1 MFTCGRRLLV
11 VASVVGLLACM
22 AVAAFATPALGYG
35 KANWQ
40 ATLNGTFV
48 QPGGGGS
55 EGFWGWCDFAGSTDS
70 GATGNNADCQLTEYY
85 RNPATNTNWTCHL
98 SIDGT
103 NWTSQG
109 PGDFSPTSFHMDGS
123 LIVNGQHLTQAEQDA
138 CVGFF
143 YTGDPNSPSSARSF
157 TNVDTFIPG
166 APGHYNLGFLVP
178 LFFPGDVGEFNFT
191 VTQIGG

>member
-1 MFTCGRRLLV
+1 MRSRTRRLF
-11 VASVVGLLACM
+11 LLASLAGVLACT
-22 AVAAFATPALGYG
+22 VAASATPAFGYG

-48 QPGGGGS
+48 KPGGGG
-55 EGFWGWCDFAGSTDS
+55 EGFWGWCAFAGSNDS
-70 GATGNNADCQLTEYY
+70 GATGNDADCELAEYY
-85 RNPATNTNWTCHL
+85 RDPATNTNWTCHL

-103 NWTSQG
+103 NWTSLG

-123 LIVNGQHLTQAEQDA
+123 LTINGQQHLTQAEQDA

-143 YTGDPNSPSSARSF
+143 YTGDPNSPSSDRSF

-178 LFFPGDVGEFNFT
+178 IFFPGDVGELNFT
-191 VTQIGG
+191 VKQIP